1 MRGKSLWIFSQV
13 SNFIMQST
21 IKEKE
26 WKNTMKQ
33 APLIFYTPL
42 YKSARK
48 AYVAQ
53 CTFEYLSA
61 LLVSDAFLAKLL
73 ASIGI
78 RDSLIGIISSFISLA
93 FVVQLLSLAVSALPI
108 DRKKTVVA
116 FNAVSQL
123 LFCSLYLIP
132 FLPVG
137 AGAKTVLVIVG
148 VLLAFAGQYIASP
161 ICYQWANS
169 YVDPDHRAE
178 YSAVKEIIS
187 LLSGMVFSAALGYII
202 DCFEGLGNLNGAFLF
217 IACCMLI
224 TALLNIASLLLIK
237 GDGKK
242 QTAIPLRGMGKETLG
257 NPKFRRLV
265 VMTILWNCAQY
276 FSVGFLGVFKTKDL
290 LLPLFTVQIINI
302 AGQLARMLVSVPF
315 GRYSDRKGFARGFE
329 LAAAIAGA
337 GFLTNIFITRSLW
350 FLIVIQ
356 ALCYNIAMA
365 GTNANAFNITYHC
378 VDPQYIAQAIAIKSS
393 IGGICGFLAAL
404 LAGKVVSYIR
414 DAGDTLFGL
423 PVFPQQILSVVS
435 LLLTV
440 ATVLYIKLA
449 LEKETEKAPR

>member
-21 IKEKE
+21 KEKE

>member
-1 MRGKSLWIFSQV
+1 M

>member
-1 MRGKSLWIFSQV
+1 M
-13 SNFIMQST
+13 NN
-21 IKEKE
+21 KEKE
-26 WKNTMKQ
+26 WKNITMDKSN
-33 APLIFYTPL
+33 LIYHTPQ
-42 YKSARK
+42 YKSSRK

-61 LLVSDAFLAKLL
+61 LLVTDAFLAKLL

-78 RDSLIGIISSFISLA
+78 RDSLIGIVSSFISLA
-93 FVVQLLSLAVSALPI
+93 FVVQLLSLMVSALPI

-116 FNAVSQL
+116 FNVVSQL

-137 AGAKTVLVIVG
+137 TGAKTVLVIVG
-148 VLLAFAGQYIASP
+148 VLLAYAGQYIASP

-178 YSAVKEIIS
+178 YSAVKEIVS
-187 LLSGMVFSAALGYII
+187 LLSGMVFSAVVGYII
-202 DCFEGLGNLNGAFLF
+202 DRFEGLGNLNGAFLF

-224 TALLNIASLLLIK
+224 TALLNIVSLLLIK

-242 QTAIPLRGMGKETLG
+242 QTAVPLGGMGKETFG
-257 NPKFRRLV
+257 NQKVRRLV

>member
-13 SNFIMQST
+13 SNLHLQFS
-21 IKEKE
+21 KEKE

-337 GFLTNIFITRSLW
+337 GFLTNIFITQSLW

>member
-13 SNFIMQST
+13 SNLHLQFS
-21 IKEKE
+21 KEKE

-290 LLPLFTVQIINI
+290 LLSLFAVQIINT

-315 GRYSDRKGFARGFE
+315 GRYSDRKGFAKGFE
-329 LAAAIAGA
+329 LAAVIAGA

>member
-1 MRGKSLWIFSQV
+1 MEQDARIFH
-13 SNFIMQST
+13 
-21 IKEKE
+21 
-26 WKNTMKQ
+26 
-33 APLIFYTPL
+33 TPS

-48 AYVAQ
+48 AYIAQ

-93 FVVQLLSLAVSALPI
+93 FVVQLLSLMVSALPI

-116 FNAVSQL
+116 FNVVSQL

-137 AGAKTVLVIVG
+137 TGAKTVLVIVG
-148 VLLAFAGQYIASP
+148 VLLAYAGQYIASP
-161 ICYQWANS
+161 ICFQWANS

-178 YSAVKEIIS
+178 YSAVKEIVS
-187 LLSGMVFSAALGYII
+187 LLSGMVFSAVVGYII
-202 DCFEGLGNLNGAFLF
+202 DRFEGLGNLNGAFLF

-224 TALLNIASLLLIK
+224 TALLNIVSLLLIK

-242 QTAIPLRGMGKETLG
+242 QTAVPLSGMGKETFG
-257 NPKFRRLV
+257 NPRFRRLV

-290 LLPLFTVQIINI
+290 LLSLFAVQIINT

-315 GRYSDRKGFARGFE
+315 GRYSDRKGFAKGFE
-329 LAAAIAGA
+329 LAAVIAGA
-337 GFLTNIFITRSLW
+337 GFLINIFITRDLW
-350 FLIVIQ
+350 FLIILQ
-356 ALCYNIAMA
+356 TLCYNIAMA
-365 GTNANAFNITYHC
+365 GTNANAFNITYRC
-378 VDPQYIAQAIAIKSS
+378 VDSRYIAQAIAIKNS

-404 LAGKVVSYIR
+404 LAGKVVSHIR

-423 PVFPQQILSVVS
+423 PVFPQQVLSVIS
-435 LLLTV
+435 LLLTA
-440 ATVLYIKLA
+440 ATILYIKLA
-449 LEKETEKAPR
+449 IEKTPEPSG